1 MKART
6 IFATVETVK
15 EYRNRNIEE
24 ELKMRMHRHLKSFA
38 MLGVV
43 LALAAGCKKK
53 SPTTTPE
60 ASPPPAAVEAPPSS
74 ASTTTPP
81 PPAPRESG
89 VLSED
94 LQTLNSKG
102 YLKDAFFDFDKADL
116 REDARTALASDA
128 QWIKQYSS
136 IRVLVEGHC
145 DERGTE
151 EYNLSLGQKRA
162 SSVKDYLVSLG
173 VEGARVNTV
182 SYGKARPFC
191 GDHDENCWQQNRR
204 GHFVITGK

>member
-1 MKART
+1 
-6 IFATVETVK
+6 
-15 EYRNRNIEE
+15 
-24 ELKMRMHRHLKSFA
+24 MRVTRSLQVAA
-38 MLGVV
+38 MLGAVI
-43 LALAAGCKKK
+43 ALAAGCKKK
-53 SPTTTPE
+53 PPTTTPQ
-60 ASPPPAAVEAPPSS
+60 AVPPPSAGTEAPPP
-74 ASTTTPP
+74 TTTAPP
-81 PPAPRESG
+81 PPPSRDAG

-116 REDARTALASDA
+116 REDARTALAADA
-128 QWIKQYSS
+128 QWLKQYGS
-136 IRVLVEGHC
+136 IRVLIEGHA

-173 VEGARVNTV
+173 VEGSRVNTV

-191 GDHDENCWQQNRR
+191 ADHDENCWQQNRR

>member
-1 MKART
+1 MRVT
-6 IFATVETVK
+6 
-15 EYRNRNIEE
+15 RS
-24 ELKMRMHRHLKSFA
+24 LKVAA
-38 MLGVV
+38 MLGAV

-53 SPTTTPE
+53 PPTTTPQ
-60 ASPPPAAVEAPPSS
+60 AVPPPSSSTEAPPS
-74 ASTTTPP
+74 TTTAPP
-81 PPAPRESG
+81 PPPSRGDAG

-116 REDARTALASDA
+116 REDARTALAADA
-128 QWIKQYSS
+128 QWLKQYGS
-136 IRVLVEGHC
+136 IRVLIEGHA

-173 VEGARVNTV
+173 VEGSRVNTV

-191 GDHDENCWQQNRR
+191 ADHDDNCWQQNRR

>member
-1 MKART
+1 MRVT
-6 IFATVETVK
+6 
-15 EYRNRNIEE
+15 RS
-24 ELKMRMHRHLKSFA
+24 LKVAA
-38 MLGVV
+38 MLGAVI
-43 LALAAGCKKK
+43 ALAAGCKKK
-53 SPTTTPE
+53 PPTTTPQ
-60 ASPPPAAVEAPPSS
+60 AAPPPSSSTEAPPS
-74 ASTTTPP
+74 TTTAPP
-81 PPAPRESG
+81 PPPSRGDAG

-116 REDARTALASDA
+116 REDARTALAADA
-128 QWIKQYSS
+128 QWLKQYGS
-136 IRVLVEGHC
+136 IRVLIEGHA

-173 VEGARVNTV
+173 VEGSRVNTV

-191 GDHDENCWQQNRR
+191 ADHDDNCWQQNRR

>member
-1 MKART
+1 
-6 IFATVETVK
+6 
-15 EYRNRNIEE
+15 
-24 ELKMRMHRHLKSFA
+24 MRMHRSLKIA
-38 MLGVV
+38 AVLGAV

-53 SPTTTPE
+53 PPTTTPE
-60 ASPPPAAVEAPPSS
+60 AVPPPPGAVEVPPPTPAPPPSS
-74 ASTTTPP
+74 A
-81 PPAPRESG
+81 REAS

-94 LQTLNSKG
+94 LQTLNAKG

-116 REDARTALASDA
+116 REDARTALAADA
-128 QWIKQYSS
+128 QWLKQYAS
-136 IRVLVEGHC
+136 IKVLVEGHC

-162 SSVKDYLVSLG
+162 SSVKDYLTSLG
-173 VEGARVNTV
+173 VEGSRVNTV

-191 GDHDENCWQQNRR
+191 NDHDENCWQQNRR